1 MLNIETSKM
10 TTTEQIEYFNN
21 QCSKIVK
28 LANNIFNLNLDYE
41 QIELEEPQ
49 TFNSWYSAYEREA
62 TEQIRDKFYELFN
75 QLSNSHITRPA
86 APFATT
92 QYIFNTLD
100 NTLTKLQKY

>member
-10 TTTEQIEYFNN
+10 TTSEQIEYFNN

-28 LANNIFNLNLDYE
+28 LANNIFKLNLDYE

-62 TEQIRDKFYELFN
+62 TEQIRDKFYELFSK
-75 QLSNSHITRPA
+75 LSNSHITRPA
-86 APFATT
+86 APFATV
-92 QYIFNTLD
+92 QYIFNTID
-100 NTLTKLQKY
+100 NTLNKLQKY

>member
-1 MLNIETSKM
+1 M

-28 LANNIFNLNLDYE
+28 LANNIFNLNLNYE
-41 QIELEEPQ
+41 PIELDEPA

-75 QLSNSHITRPA
+75 QLSNSHITRPV
-86 APFATT
+86 APFATV
-92 QYIFNTLD
+92 QYIFNTVD
-100 NTLTKLQKY
+100 NTLNKLQKY

>member
-1 MLNIETSKM
+1 M
-10 TTTEQIEYFNN
+10 TTSEQIDYFNH

-41 QIELEEPQ
+41 QIELEEPS

-62 TEQIRDKFYELFN
+62 TEQIRDKFYELFSK
-75 QLSNSHITRPA
+75 LSNNHITRSA
-86 APFATT
+86 APFATV
-92 QYIFNTLD
+92 QYIFNTVD

>member
-1 MLNIETSKM
+1 M
-10 TTTEQIEYFNN
+10 TTAEQINYFNN
-21 QCSKIVK
+21 ICSEIVK
-28 LANNIFNLNLDYE
+28 LSNKVFNLNLKFDP
-41 QIELEEPQ
+41 IELDEPS

-92 QYIFNTLD
+92 QYIFNTITA
-100 NTLTKLQKY
+100 TLTKLQKY